1 MVTKSAPIIALLALT
16 ALALPPAW
24 SSDTREEVIEALRA
38 TELPSGP
45 TDDLTDEKLSE
56 VALKSKT
63 VEAKRDTY
71 ARALELYMERIGA
84 GKDVDQALIDY
95 ERAEIAL
102 AAEWKTTRK
111 VLEVIKKQDKLAHEW
126 KHYRTLHPEHSVNHH
141 HNGHSG
147 DQNSTQNADH
157 NSVKNTE
164 HESVKNADHHSYN
177 TTDHQEKP
185 QAHSG
190 SGDIFF

>member
-1 MVTKSAPIIALLALT
+1 MLTKSAPIIALLAFT
-16 ALALPPAW
+16 SCTSLALSPAW
-24 SSDTREEVIEALRA
+24 SSETREEVIEALRA
-38 TELPSGP
+38 TELPSGSM
-45 TDDLTDEKLSE
+45 DDLSDEKLSE

-63 VEAKRDTY
+63 VEAKRNTY

-126 KHYRTLHPEHSVNHH
+126 KRYRTLHPELQSANHH
-141 HNGHSG
+141 FHGRPGNHDS
-147 DQNSTQNADH
+147 NKNADQ
-157 NSVKNTE
+157 NSVKNTD
-164 HESVKNADHHSYN
+164 HVPIKNADHHS
-177 TTDHQEKP
+177 
-185 QAHSG
+185 
-190 SGDIFF
+190 

>member
-1 MVTKSAPIIALLALT
+1 MLTKSAPLIAFLT
-16 ALALPPAW
+16 FTAFTSLALPPAW
-24 SSDTREEVIEALRA
+24 SSETREEVIEALRA
-38 TELPSGP
+38 TELPSGSM
-45 TDDLTDEKLSE
+45 DDLSDEKLNE

-111 VLEVIKKQDKLAHEW
+111 VLEVIKKQDKLAREW
-126 KHYRTLHPEHSVNHH
+126 KHYRTIHPELYTAEHR
-141 HNGHSG
+141 HNQHSG
-147 DQNSTQNADH
+147 NQNSAKNADR
-157 NSVKNTE
+157 NSGKN
-164 HESVKNADHHSYN
+164 VKNADHHSYN
-177 TTDHQEKP
+177 TKDHQEQP
-185 QAHSG
+185 QANAG
-190 SGDIFF
+190 SGDIFS

>member
-1 MVTKSAPIIALLALT
+1 MLTKSAPIIALLT
-16 ALALPPAW
+16 FTSFTSLALSPVW
-24 SSDTREEVIEALRA
+24 GTETREEVIEALRA

-45 TDDLTDEKLSE
+45 MDDLSDEKLSE

-111 VLEVIKKQDKLAHEW
+111 VLEVIKKQDKLAHQW
-126 KHYRTLHPEHSVNHH
+126 KHYRTLHPELHTLEHR
-141 HNGHSG
+141 HNGHSSEP
-147 DQNSTQNADH
+147 DAVKNADH
-157 NSVKNTE
+157 NSVKNI
-164 HESVKNADHHSYN
+164 KNADHHSYN
-177 TTDHQEKP
+177 LQEQQNKP
-185 QAHSG
+185 QARSG
-190 SGDIFF
+190 SGDLFF